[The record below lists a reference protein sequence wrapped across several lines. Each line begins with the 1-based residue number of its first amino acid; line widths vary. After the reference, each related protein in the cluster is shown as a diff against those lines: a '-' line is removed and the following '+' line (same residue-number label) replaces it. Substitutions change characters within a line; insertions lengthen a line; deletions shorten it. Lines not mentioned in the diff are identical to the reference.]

1 MSGQNSDLDLQW
13 FRSHLLDDILPHWL
27 ASVTEQGLFLSQF
40 DYQWRP
46 LHRNFGTLVSQGRLL
61 YNFSQGYTLTGDK
74 VFLNAVE
81 GGAQFLLKHFRDQK
95 NGGWYW
101 SCNLDGTVKESR
113 KDGYGHAFTLFG
125 LTHAFRCTGNP
136 EYHEAMLYTWEALQ
150 NHFRDQA
157 GGYYWRMTEDFDP
170 AENGKSQNPTMHLF
184 EALLTA
190 ATVGGDLQML
200 EEARRVG
207 DFVLHKL
214 VRPEDRRLPEFY
226 DVDWHE
232 LPPEESGQSENSR
245 GGRLDVGHSF
255 EWAYLTSFAAEKG
268 LPDYYNSFA
277 NSFMLNGLALGFD
290 WQAGGIYSPTTPS
303 GQLINQRKGW
313 WEQCEATRALI
324 NFVIRHRRDD
334 LIEPCQ
340 KMIAFIK
347 STMVD
352 PKYGGWYPAVGPG
365 INPQELEKGNEWKL
379 DYHVVGMC
387 MEAIRLAEA
396 AKVS

>member
-190 ATVGGDLQML
+190 ATVG
-200 EEARRVG
+200 
-207 DFVLHKL
+207 
-214 VRPEDRRLPEFY
+214 
-226 DVDWHE
+226 
-232 LPPEESGQSENSR
+232 
-245 GGRLDVGHSF
+245 
-255 EWAYLTSFAAEKG
+255 
-268 LPDYYNSFA
+268 
-277 NSFMLNGLALGFD
+277 
-290 WQAGGIYSPTTPS
+290 
-303 GQLINQRKGW
+303 
-313 WEQCEATRALI
+313 
-324 NFVIRHRRDD
+324 
-334 LIEPCQ
+334 
-340 KMIAFIK
+340 
-347 STMVD
+347 
-352 PKYGGWYPAVGPG
+352 
-365 INPQELEKGNEWKL
+365 
-379 DYHVVGMC
+379 
-387 MEAIRLAEA
+387 
-396 AKVS
+396 